1 MLIYRLILK
10 AGARRWRKAAG
21 ADVPTVCV
29 GNVTAGGTGKTPF
42 TELTLRLLQDS
53 PRWGAANLAM
63 LSRGYKRRSRG
74 FQQVMRSS
82 TAAFAGDEPLQIK
95 KKFPAVTVAVD
106 KNRIEGCDF
115 LAHPEKLATGSFKA
129 GKAAGMKRAAVRS
142 ARRCKDKEL
151 TAANIIVMDDALQYK
166 RLHASLN
173 IVLVDYNR
181 PVFQDSL
188 LPFGRLRDLPSR
200 LWDADMIV
208 VTKCPRNMDGWE
220 KTTFASK
227 LRIKDFNP
235 MECTGT
241 GPDGKLVTLLF
252 SYTGYLPL
260 EPVFPETDPR
270 YSYSKSVVLFTGIAD
285 DTPVKARLSDDYKIV
300 HSISFPD
307 HHRFTGGDMS
317 MLSAAVRRFPISTLV
332 TTEKDAQRLLDCLS
346 VPAEVRER
354 VFMLPVETAFESERE
369 LEIYKAA
376 LDALA

>member
-1 MLIYRLILK
+1 MLIHRLILK
-10 AGARRWRKAAG
+10 SRARRWRKAAG
-21 ADVPTVCV
+21 AEVPTVCV

-53 PRWGAANLAM
+53 PRWGMSNLAM

-74 FQQVMRSS
+74 FQQVMRDSS
-82 TAAFAGDEPLQIK
+82 AAFAGDEPLQIK

-106 KNRIEGCDF
+106 KNRVEGCDF
-115 LAHPEKLATGSFKA
+115 LTHPEKLAVGSFKA
-129 GKAAGMKRAAVRS
+129 GKAMGMKRAPVRS
-142 ARRCKDKEL
+142 ARGCKDKDFP
-151 TAANIIVMDDALQYK
+151 AANVIVLDDALQFR
-166 RLHASLN
+166 RLHATFN

-181 PVFQDSL
+181 PVFQDKL

-208 VTKCPRNMDGWE
+208 VTKCPRDMDGWE

-227 LRIKDFNP
+227 LRIKDFKP
-235 MECTGT
+235 AECTGT
-241 GPDGKLVTLLF
+241 GPDGKSVTLLF
-252 SYTGYLPL
+252 SYTDYLPL

-285 DTPVKARLSDDYKIV
+285 DSPVKARLSDDYKIV

-307 HHRFTGGDMS
+307 HHRFTKGDLS

-332 TTEKDAQRLLDCLS
+332 TTEKDAQRLLDCPS
-346 VPAEVRER
+346 VPAEVKER

-369 LEIYKAA
+369 LEIYRTA

>member
-1 MLIYRLILK
+1 M
-10 AGARRWRKAAG
+10 
-21 ADVPTVCV
+21 PTVCV

-53 PRWGAANLAM
+53 PRWGAGSLAM
-63 LSRGYKRRSRG
+63 LSRGYKRSSRG

-106 KNRIEGCDF
+106 KNRVEGCDF
-115 LAHPEKLATGSFKA
+115 LSRPEKLEIGSFKA
-129 GKAAGMKRAAVRS
+129 GKAAGMKMASVRS
-142 ARRCKDKEL
+142 ARGCKDKDIP
-151 TAANIIVMDDALQYK
+151 AADIIVLDDALQFN

-181 PVFQDSL
+181 PVFQDRL

-200 LWDADMIV
+200 LWDADMVV

-235 MECTGT
+235 AGCSGT
-241 GPDGKLVTLLF
+241 APGGKSITLLF
-252 SYTGYLPL
+252 SYTDYLPL

-300 HSISFPD
+300 HAISFPD

-317 MLSAAVRRFPISTLV
+317 LLSAAVRRYPISTLV
-332 TTEKDAQRLLDCLS
+332 TTEKDAQRLLDCPS

-369 LEIYKAA
+369 LELYKAA
-376 LDALA
+376 LEALA